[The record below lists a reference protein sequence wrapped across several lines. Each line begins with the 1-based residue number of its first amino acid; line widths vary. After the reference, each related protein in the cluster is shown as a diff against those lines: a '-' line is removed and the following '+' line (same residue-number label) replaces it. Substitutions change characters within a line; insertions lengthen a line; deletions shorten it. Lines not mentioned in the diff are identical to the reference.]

1 MPERNLRF
9 LINCGAGKRGVYLRE
24 ARDVNKPSEVV
35 ITIEPMYLDN
45 DSTSKLFL
53 CVLDG
58 SQVGSLGETSPMISD
73 ADKCF
78 TRMYQHFYFFPP
90 NYSLNV

>member
-53 CVLDG
+53 SLLDG
-58 SQVGSLGETSPMISD
+58 YQVGSLGETSPMTSRDGYYRLSACPGQVKIE
-73 ADKCF
+73 AD
-78 TRMYQHFYFFPP
+78 R
-90 NYSLNV
+90 